1 MPIKAYKPTSPGRR
15 GMTVSTFEEIT
26 TDTPAKAL
34 LRPTRSRGGRNAR
47 GKLTVR
53 HQGGGH
59 KRQYRLIDF
68 KRDKLGV
75 PGRVATIE
83 YDPNRSA
90 RIALVVYADGDK
102 RYTVAPLGVKVGDV
116 LMSGPQAEVRV
127 GNALPIANIP
137 VGSIIHNVELQVG
150 RGGQLARAAGT
161 SAQLLAKEGRYAQ
174 IRLPSGEVRLVSV
187 ECMATIGQV
196 GNTEHGNVVLGKAGR
211 KRWMGIRPSVR
222 GTAMDPNSHPHGGGE
237 GRSPIG
243 LPGPKSPWGKPT
255 LGYKTRTNKR
265 TNKFIVRRRGK
276 KGRK

>member
-26 TDTPAKAL
+26 TSTPHKPL
-34 LRPTRSRGGRNAR
+34 LRSLRKQAGRNSQGR
-47 GKLTVR
+47 VTVR

-59 KRQYRLIDF
+59 KRRYRAIDF
-68 KRDKLGV
+68 KRDNKGV

-102 RYTVAPLGVKVGDV
+102 RYIVAPLGLKVGDPI
-116 LMSGPQAEVRV
+116 MAGPGAEVRV

-137 VGSIIHNVELQVG
+137 VGSTVHNVELQVG

-161 SAQLLAKEGRYAQ
+161 AAQVLAKEGRYAQ
-174 IRLPSGEVRLVSV
+174 LRLPSGEVRLVSV
-187 ECMATIGQV
+187 DCMATVGQV
-196 GNTEHGNVVLGKAGR
+196 GNTEHGNIVLGKAGR
-211 KRWMGIRPSVR
+211 KRWMGIRPTVR

-255 LGYKTRTNKR
+255 LGYKTRRNQSTNKW
-265 TNKFIVRRRGK
+265 IVRRRSTK
-276 KGRK
+276 SR